1 MNWKK
6 YTIQLLGRWQPWHK
20 GHTELFKKA
29 HKKTGQVLI
38 MVKDVQGVCAGK
50 GKMIIRLIFLKLK
63 NILNNLS
70 VNGFKEDE
78 DFK

>member
-29 HKKTGQVLI
+29 HKQTRKAQRSNT
-38 MVKDVQGVCAGK
+38 
-50 GKMIIRLIFLKLK
+50 KLRMYT
-63 NILNNLS
+63 
-70 VNGFKEDE
+70 
-78 DFK
+78 

>member
-38 MVKDVQGVCAGK
+38 MVKDEGGALEK
-50 GKMIIRLIFLKLK
+50 ENDNPFNFLK
-63 NILNNLS
+63 
-70 VNGFKEDE
+70 
-78 DFK
+78 